1 MRSVLGP
8 LLIAIV
14 LALAGG
20 AFWVTGQTE
29 RRLAE
34 MHQQLA
40 LLQYADLSSE
50 DDDGEAT
57 LGLSRRLPRMGD
69 AMTNDLRDERA
80 LAQYWRSEYAAVEP
94 HRDSAG
100 ALTET
105 DPHLLLVSANA
116 EFRAS
121 QRATDRADM
130 LRRLDRTV
138 KTYGDVLKSMSCTG
152 SASAAS
158 TGNGSDCETLRAD
171 ASYNYELVVRQ
182 RDALARSRMT
192 PAKMDASRNAQRLAS
207 DLTSDLPAGP
217 TLHGYPGGPPKGT
230 DMSQFKIVIPK
241 RGEERKDNPE
251 AGKGGAKVR
260 KG

>member
-1 MRSVLGP
+1 MKPVLGP
-8 LLIAIV
+8 FFLAIA

-20 AFWVTGQTE
+20 AFWLAGQTE
-29 RRLAE
+29 RRLAD

-40 LLQYADLSSE
+40 LLQYADFSSE
-50 DDDGEAT
+50 DDEGEAA
-57 LGLSRRLPRMGD
+57 LGLSRRLPRVGD
-69 AMTNDLRDERA
+69 TMANDLRDERA
-80 LAQYWRSEYAAVEP
+80 LAQYWRTEYAAVEP
-94 HRDSAG
+94 KRDSAG
-100 ALTET
+100 TLTES

-121 QRATDRADM
+121 QRATDKADM
-130 LRRLDRTV
+130 LRRLDRAV
-138 KTYGDVLKSMSCTG
+138 KTYGDVLKSMTCAG
-152 SASAAS
+152 SAAAS
-158 TGNGSDCETLRAD
+158 PAGDCDTLRAD
-171 ASYNYELVVRQ
+171 ASYNYELVVRL
-182 RDALARSRMT
+182 RDTLARSRTT
-192 PAKMDASRNAQRLAS
+192 PAKMDAARNAQRLAS
-207 DLTSDLPAGP
+207 DLTRDLPPGA

>member
-1 MRSVLGP
+1 MKSVFGP
-8 LLIAIV
+8 LCIAIV

-20 AFWVTGQTE
+20 AFWLAGQTE

-40 LLQYADLSSE
+40 LLQYADSIDE
-50 DDDGEAT
+50 DEGGEAT
-57 LGLSRRLPRMGD
+57 LGWSRRLPRLGE
-69 AMTNDLRDERA
+69 AMANDLRDERA
-80 LAQYWRSEYAAVEP
+80 QAQYWRSEYAAVEP
-94 HRDSAG
+94 KRDSAG
-100 ALTET
+100 ALTES

-116 EFRAS
+116 EFRAG
-121 QRATDRADM
+121 QRASDRSEM
-130 LRRLDRTV
+130 LRRLDRSV
-138 KTYGDVLKSMSCTG
+138 KTYNDVLKNMTCTG
-152 SASAAS
+152 PAA
-158 TGNGSDCETLRAD
+158 TTATAAECETLRAD
-171 ASYNYELVVRQ
+171 ASYNYELAVRQ
-182 RDALARSRMT
+182 RDTLARSRTT
-192 PAKMDASRNAQRLAS
+192 PAKMEAARNAQRLAG
-207 DLTSDLPAGP
+207 DLTRDLPSGA